1 MTRTRRWL
9 AGAALLLGAASGHG
23 AAAHAFLDHARPAV
37 GAVVAAAPDS
47 VQLWFTEP
55 LEPAFSTVQVVGP
68 SGERVDQGKPSVGGD
83 DSTELRI
90 GVRALAPGRYKV
102 IWRVLSVDSHVTN
115 GDFSFTVG
123 R

>member
-1 MTRTRRWL
+1 MHSIRRWL
-9 AGAALLLGAASGHG
+9 ASAALLLGVAHG

-37 GAVVAAAPDS
+37 GAALAAAPDS
-47 VQLWFTEP
+47 VQLWFTQP

-68 SGERVDQGKPSVGGD
+68 SGERVDQGPPAISGD
-83 DSTELRI
+83 DAARMSVALRP
-90 GVRALAPGRYKV
+90 GLAPGRYRV

-115 GDFSFTVG
+115 GDFSFSIG